1 MQSWQKDEEDGYVIA
16 SRSVVSDQVPS
27 VPGVNRTSVLPSGFL
42 LEPVNA
48 HANATVPVTPGRQG
62 ASTRLIYVAQ
72 ITPKKYLPPVSRIR
86 AAASQLMVR
95 RMVALQVRLAEDGQH
110 QEEVA
115 AGEQA
120 AGEQE
125 MTSVRSFRNEESSGS
140 KV

>member
-1 MQSWQKDEEDGYVIA
+1 MLLVA
-16 SRSVVSDQVPS
+16 SRSVLTDELPTVA
-27 VPGVNRTSVLPSGFL
+27 GLTRGAVLPSGFL

-72 ITPKKYLPPVSRIR
+72 ITPKKYLPVSRIR

-95 RMVALQVRLAEDGQH
+95 RMVALQVRLAEDGQQ

-125 MTSVRSFRNEESSGS
+125 MTSVRTFRNEESSGS
-140 KV
+140 KA

>member
-1 MQSWQKDEEDGYVIA
+1 M
-16 SRSVVSDQVPS
+16 
-27 VPGVNRTSVLPSGFL
+27 
-42 LEPVNA
+42 NA
-48 HANATVPVTPGRQG
+48 HANATVPITPGRQG
-62 ASTRLIYVAQ
+62 ASTRLIYVVQ
-72 ITPKKYLPPVSRIR
+72 ITPKKGLTGLLPGSRIR

-95 RMVALQVRLAEDGQH
+95 RMVALQVRLAEDGQQ